1 MKKVVLVCNGGL
13 STSIMAKKLRE
24 ICGNNYDVHA
34 YGEQEYEEHLD
45 GVDCVL
51 IGPQIRY
58 LLPGIQSKVGHD
70 VPVEVIEPRTYGTM
84 NAAKVVEQLNRM
96 TAK

>member
-13 STSIMAKKLRE
+13 STSIMAKKLNDMG
-24 ICGNNYDVHA
+24 GNDYDVYA

-58 LLPGIQSKVGHD
+58 LLGND

-84 NAAKVVEQLNRM
+84 NVAKVVEQLNRM
-96 TAK
+96 TTK

>member
-1 MKKVVLVCNGGL
+1 MKKVVLVCSGGL

-24 ICGNNYDVHA
+24 IGGNDYEVHA

-58 LLPGIQSKVGHD
+58 LLPGIQKKVGND
-70 VPVEVIEPRTYGTM
+70 VPVEVIEPRTYGIM
-84 NAAKVVEQLNRM
+84 NAAKVIEQLNRM
-96 TAK
+96 ITK

>member
-13 STSIMAKKLRE
+13 STSIMAKKLNDMG
-24 ICGNNYDVHA
+24 GNDYDVYA

-51 IGPQIRY
+51 IGP
-58 LLPGIQSKVGHD
+58 
-70 VPVEVIEPRTYGTM
+70 
-84 NAAKVVEQLNRM
+84 
-96 TAK
+96 

>member
-13 STSIMAKKLRE
+13 STSIMAKKLNDMG
-24 ICGNNYDVHA
+24 GNDYDVYA

-51 IGPQIRY
+51 IGPQIRH
-58 LLPGIQSKVGHD
+58 LLPGIQAKVGND

-84 NAAKVVEQLNRM
+84 NVAKVVEQLNRM
-96 TAK
+96 TTK

>member
-13 STSIMAKKLRE
+13 STSIMAKKLNDMG
-24 ICGNNYDVHA
+24 GNDYDVYA

-58 LLPGIQSKVGHD
+58 LFLEYKQRLAMMS
-70 VPVEVIEPRTYGTM
+70 RW
-84 NAAKVVEQLNRM
+84 R
-96 TAK
+96 

>member
-13 STSIMAKKLRE
+13 STSIMAKKLNDMG
-24 ICGNNYDVHA
+24 GND
-34 YGEQEYEEHLD
+34 YEEHLD

-58 LLPGIQSKVGHD
+58 LLPGIQAKVGND

-84 NAAKVVEQLNRM
+84 NVAKVVEQLNRM
-96 TAK
+96 TTK

>member
-1 MKKVVLVCNGGL
+1 MKKVVLVCSGGL

-24 ICGNNYDVHA
+24 IGGNDYEVHA

-45 GVDCVL
+45 GVVCVL

-58 LLPGIQSKVGHD
+58 LLPGIQKKVGND
-70 VPVEVIEPRTYGTM
+70 VPVEVIEPRTYGIM
-84 NAAKVVEQLNRM
+84 NAAKVIEQLNRM
-96 TAK
+96 TTK

>member
-1 MKKVVLVCNGGL
+1 M
-13 STSIMAKKLRE
+13 
-24 ICGNNYDVHA
+24 
-34 YGEQEYEEHLD
+34 D

-58 LLPGIQSKVGHD
+58 LLPGIQAKVGND

-84 NAAKVVEQLNRM
+84 NVAKVVEQLNRM
-96 TAK
+96 TTK